1 MQPNLLE
8 KRTKWCVSVLE
19 KRTNNIIKEDGN
31 ILYAPIYM
39 TMFLH
44 HHPAVT
50 PLIYHPELPKA
61 KRTSVMKTQDIAK
74 ENKGEIVIYQ
84 SEEGKAAI
92 DVILQDE
99 TVWVTQEQMVALFG
113 KAKSTISE
121 HLKHIF
127 EEGELDQNSV
137 VRFFRTTAADGKSY
151 NTTYYNLDVVISVG
165 YRVHSVQGTRFRQ
178 WATQRIHEYIIKGY
192 TLDDERLKGN
202 GGRYF
207 RELLQRIR
215 DIRSSERNLYQQVTD
230 IYATAV
236 DYDPKAEI
244 TRQFFATVQNK
255 MHYAAH
261 QHTAA
266 EVVYDRVDNEKP
278 MLGMTNF
285 KGNYITKDDVII
297 AKNYL
302 TEIEL
307 QRLNLLVSQFFDYAE
322 LQAMEQHPMT
332 MQEWIDELDRVLS
345 NNRRPLLEGSGSIS
359 HQQAQE
365 KAEHEY
371 AVYRQR
377 EMNQLESDYDRAIR
391 QLSLFGSANGLLG
404 GEGDSKG
411 E

>member
-1 MQPNLLE
+1 
-8 KRTKWCVSVLE
+8 
-19 KRTNNIIKEDGN
+19 
-31 ILYAPIYM
+31 
-39 TMFLH
+39 
-44 HHPAVT
+44 
-50 PLIYHPELPKA
+50 
-61 KRTSVMKTQDIAK
+61 MKTQDLT
-74 ENKGEIVIYQ
+74 NDTRGEIVIYQ
-84 SEEGKAAI
+84 SEEGRVSV
-92 DVILQDE
+92 DVLFQDE
-99 TVWVTQEQMVALFG
+99 TVWLPIEQMSILFG
-113 KAKSTISE
+113 KSRSTINE
-121 HLKHIF
+121 HILNIYK
-127 EEGELDQNSV
+127 EGELSEADT
-137 VRFFRTTAADGKSY
+137 VRKIGISDFSTKPTNF
-151 NTTYYNLDVVISVG
+151 YNLDVVISVG

-285 KGNYITKDDVII
+285 KGNYITKDDVTI

-365 KAEHEY
+365 KAVHEY
-371 AVYRQR
+371 TIYRQR

-391 QLSLFGSANGLLG
+391 QLSLFSSSTEQLS
-404 GEGDSKG
+404 GETSID
-411 E
+411 EE

>member
-1 MQPNLLE
+1 MNTEDL
-8 KRTKWCVSVLE
+8 TK
-19 KRTNNIIKEDGN
+19 D
-31 ILYAPIYM
+31 
-39 TMFLH
+39 
-44 HHPAVT
+44 
-50 PLIYHPELPKA
+50 
-61 KRTSVMKTQDIAK
+61 TQ
-74 ENKGEIVIYQ
+74 GEIVIYQ
-84 SEEGKAAI
+84 SEEGRVSV
-92 DVILQDE
+92 DVLFQDE
-99 TVWVTQEQMVALFG
+99 TVWLPIEQMSILFG
-113 KAKSTISE
+113 KSRSTINE
-121 HLKHIF
+121 HILNIYK
-127 EEGELDQNSV
+127 EGELSEADT
-137 VRFFRTTAADGKSY
+137 VRKIGISDFSTKPTNF
-151 NTTYYNLDVVISVG
+151 YNLDVVISVG

-371 AVYRQR
+371 TIYRQR

-391 QLSLFGSANGLLG
+391 QLSLFSGSTEQLS
-404 GEGDSKG
+404 GETSID
-411 E
+411 EE

>member
-1 MQPNLLE
+1 MNTEDL
-8 KRTKWCVSVLE
+8 TKD
-19 KRTNNIIKEDGN
+19 T
-31 ILYAPIYM
+31 
-39 TMFLH
+39 
-44 HHPAVT
+44 
-50 PLIYHPELPKA
+50 
-61 KRTSVMKTQDIAK
+61 
-74 ENKGEIVIYQ
+74 KGEIVIYQ
-84 SEEGKAAI
+84 SEEGRVSV
-92 DVILQDE
+92 DVLFQDE
-99 TVWVTQEQMVALFG
+99 TVWLPIEQMSILFG
-113 KAKSTISE
+113 KSRSTINE
-121 HLKHIF
+121 HILNIYK
-127 EEGELDQNSV
+127 EGELSEADT
-137 VRFFRTTAADGKSY
+137 VRKIGISDFSTKPTNF
-151 NTTYYNLDVVISVG
+151 YNLDVVISVG

-365 KAEHEY
+365 KAVHEY
-371 AVYRQR
+371 TIYRQR

-391 QLSLFGSANGLLG
+391 QLSLFGSANGLS
-404 GEGDSKG
+404 GETSID
-411 E
+411 EE

>member
-1 MQPNLLE
+1 
-8 KRTKWCVSVLE
+8 
-19 KRTNNIIKEDGN
+19 
-31 ILYAPIYM
+31 
-39 TMFLH
+39 
-44 HHPAVT
+44 
-50 PLIYHPELPKA
+50 
-61 KRTSVMKTQDIAK
+61 MKTKNLTKDA
-74 ENKGEIVIYQ
+74 KGEIVIYQ

-99 TVWVTQEQMVALFG
+99 TVWVTQEQMTLLFNRD
-113 KAKSTISE
+113 KSTISR
-121 HLKHIF
+121 HIKNLF
-127 EEGELDQNSV
+127 EEGELDEKSV
-137 VRFFRTTAADGKSY
+137 VAFFATTASDGKTY
-151 NTTYYNLDVVISVG
+151 NVAYYNLDVVISVG

-285 KGNYITKDDVII
+285 KGNYITKDDVTI

-345 NNRRPLLEGSGSIS
+345 NNRRPLLEGTSSIS

-371 AVYRQR
+371 TIYRQR

-391 QLSLFGSANGLLG
+391 QLSLFSGSTEQLS
-404 GEGDSKG
+404 GETSID
-411 E
+411 EE

>member
-1 MQPNLLE
+1 
-8 KRTKWCVSVLE
+8 
-19 KRTNNIIKEDGN
+19 
-31 ILYAPIYM
+31 
-39 TMFLH
+39 
-44 HHPAVT
+44 
-50 PLIYHPELPKA
+50 
-61 KRTSVMKTQDIAK
+61 MKTLDLTK
-74 ENKGEIVIYQ
+74 DTKGEIVIYQ
-84 SEEGKAAI
+84 SEEGRVSV
-92 DVILQDE
+92 DVLFQDE
-99 TVWVTQEQMVALFG
+99 TVWLPIEQMSILFG
-113 KAKSTISE
+113 KSRSTINE
-121 HLKHIF
+121 HILNIYK
-127 EEGELDQNSV
+127 EGELSEADT
-137 VRFFRTTAADGKSY
+137 VRKIGISDFSTKPTNF
-151 NTTYYNLDVVISVG
+151 YNLDVVISVG

-236 DYDPKAEI
+236 DYDPQAEI

-266 EVVYDRVDNEKP
+266 EVVYDRVDNENP

-285 KGNYITKDDVII
+285 KGNYITKDDVTI

-365 KAEHEY
+365 KAVHEY
-371 AVYRQR
+371 TIYRQR

-391 QLSLFGSANGLLG
+391 QLSLFSGSTEQLS
-404 GEGDSKG
+404 GETSID
-411 E
+411 EE

>member
-1 MQPNLLE
+1 
-8 KRTKWCVSVLE
+8 
-19 KRTNNIIKEDGN
+19 
-31 ILYAPIYM
+31 
-39 TMFLH
+39 
-44 HHPAVT
+44 
-50 PLIYHPELPKA
+50 
-61 KRTSVMKTQDIAK
+61 MKTLDLTK
-74 ENKGEIVIYQ
+74 DTKGEIVIYQ
-84 SEEGKAAI
+84 SEEGRVSV
-92 DVILQDE
+92 DVLFQDE
-99 TVWVTQEQMVALFG
+99 TVWLPIEQMSILFG
-113 KAKSTISE
+113 KSRSTINE
-121 HLKHIF
+121 HILNIYK
-127 EEGELDQNSV
+127 EGELSEADT
-137 VRFFRTTAADGKSY
+137 VRKIGISDFSTKPTNF
-151 NTTYYNLDVVISVG
+151 YNLDVVISVG

-285 KGNYITKDDVII
+285 KGNYITKDDVTI

-345 NNRRPLLEGSGSIS
+345 NNRRPLLEGSGSIC

-365 KAEHEY
+365 KAVHEY
-371 AVYRQR
+371 TIYRQR

-391 QLSLFGSANGLLG
+391 QLSLFSGSTEQLS
-404 GEGDSKG
+404 GETSID
-411 E
+411 EE

>member
-1 MQPNLLE
+1 
-8 KRTKWCVSVLE
+8 
-19 KRTNNIIKEDGN
+19 
-31 ILYAPIYM
+31 
-39 TMFLH
+39 
-44 HHPAVT
+44 
-50 PLIYHPELPKA
+50 
-61 KRTSVMKTQDIAK
+61 MKTLDLTK
-74 ENKGEIVIYQ
+74 DTKGEIVIYQ
-84 SEEGKAAI
+84 SDEGRVSV
-92 DVILQDE
+92 DVLFQDE
-99 TVWVTQEQMVALFG
+99 TVWLPIEQMSILFG
-113 KAKSTISE
+113 KSRSTINE
-121 HLKHIF
+121 HILNIYK
-127 EEGELDQNSV
+127 EGELSEADT
-137 VRFFRTTAADGKSY
+137 VRKIGISDFSTKPTNF
-151 NTTYYNLDVVISVG
+151 YNLDVVISVG

-365 KAEHEY
+365 KAVHEY
-371 AVYRQR
+371 TIYRQR

-391 QLSLFGSANGLLG
+391 QLSLFSGSTEQLS
-404 GEGDSKG
+404 GETSID
-411 E
+411 EE

>member
-1 MQPNLLE
+1 
-8 KRTKWCVSVLE
+8 
-19 KRTNNIIKEDGN
+19 
-31 ILYAPIYM
+31 
-39 TMFLH
+39 
-44 HHPAVT
+44 
-50 PLIYHPELPKA
+50 
-61 KRTSVMKTQDIAK
+61 MKTQDLT
-74 ENKGEIVIYQ
+74 NDTRGEIVIYQ
-84 SEEGKAAI
+84 SEEGKVSI
-92 DVILQDE
+92 DVLFQDE
-99 TVWVTQEQMVALFG
+99 TVWLPIEQMSILFG
-113 KAKSTISE
+113 KSRSTINE
-121 HLKHIF
+121 HILNIYK
-127 EEGELDQNSV
+127 EGELSE
-137 VRFFRTTAADGKSY
+137 ADTMRKIGISDFSTKPT
-151 NTTYYNLDVVISVG
+151 NFYNLDVVISVG

-266 EVVYDRVDNEKP
+266 EVVYDRVDSEKP

-302 TEIEL
+302 NEKEL
-307 QRLNLLVSQFFDYAE
+307 TVLNLLVSQFFDYAE

-365 KAEHEY
+365 KADREY
-371 AVYRQR
+371 TIYRQQ
-377 EMNQLESDYDRAIR
+377 EMNQLESDYDRAVR
-391 QLSLFGSANGLLG
+391 QLSLFGSTNGLSC
-404 GEGDSKG
+404 E
-411 E
+411 

>member
-1 MQPNLLE
+1 
-8 KRTKWCVSVLE
+8 
-19 KRTNNIIKEDGN
+19 
-31 ILYAPIYM
+31 
-39 TMFLH
+39 
-44 HHPAVT
+44 
-50 PLIYHPELPKA
+50 
-61 KRTSVMKTQDIAK
+61 MKTQDLT
-74 ENKGEIVIYQ
+74 NDTRGEIVIYQ
-84 SEEGKAAI
+84 SEEGRVSV
-92 DVILQDE
+92 DVLFQDE
-99 TVWVTQEQMVALFG
+99 TVWLPIEQMSILFG
-113 KAKSTISE
+113 KSRSTINE
-121 HLKHIF
+121 HILNIYK
-127 EEGELDQNSV
+127 EGELSEVDT
-137 VRFFRTTAADGKSY
+137 VRKIGISDFSTKPTNF
-151 NTTYYNLDVVISVG
+151 YNLDVVISVG

-302 TEIEL
+302 SENEL

-345 NNRRPLLEGSGSIS
+345 NNRRPLLEGGGSIS

-371 AVYRQR
+371 TIYRQR

-391 QLSLFGSANGLLG
+391 QLSLFGSTNGLLG
-404 GEGDSKG
+404 EGDSHNEK
-411 E
+411 

>member
-1 MQPNLLE
+1 
-8 KRTKWCVSVLE
+8 
-19 KRTNNIIKEDGN
+19 
-31 ILYAPIYM
+31 
-39 TMFLH
+39 
-44 HHPAVT
+44 
-50 PLIYHPELPKA
+50 
-61 KRTSVMKTQDIAK
+61 MKTQDLT
-74 ENKGEIVIYQ
+74 NDTRGEIVIYQ
-84 SEEGKAAI
+84 SEEGKVSI
-92 DVILQDE
+92 DVLFQDE
-99 TVWVTQEQMVALFG
+99 TVWLPIEQMSILFG
-113 KAKSTISE
+113 KSRSTINE
-121 HLKHIF
+121 HILNIYK
-127 EEGELDQNSV
+127 EGELSE
-137 VRFFRTTAADGKSY
+137 ADTMRKIGISDFSTKPT
-151 NTTYYNLDVVISVG
+151 NFYNLDVVISVG
-165 YRVHSVQGTRFRQ
+165 YRVHSMQGTRFRQ

-266 EVVYDRVDNEKP
+266 EVVYDRVNSEKP

-302 TEIEL
+302 NEKEL
-307 QRLNLLVSQFFDYAE
+307 TVLNLLVSQFFDYAE

-371 AVYRQR
+371 TIYRQR
-377 EMNQLESDYDRAIR
+377 EMNLLESDYDRAIR
-391 QLSLFGSANGLLG
+391 QLSLFSSTNSLLG
-404 GEGDSKG
+404 EDDSQSDK
-411 E
+411 

>member
-1 MQPNLLE
+1 
-8 KRTKWCVSVLE
+8 
-19 KRTNNIIKEDGN
+19 
-31 ILYAPIYM
+31 
-39 TMFLH
+39 
-44 HHPAVT
+44 
-50 PLIYHPELPKA
+50 
-61 KRTSVMKTQDIAK
+61 MKTQDLTK
-74 ENKGEIVIYQ
+74 DTKGEIVIYQ
-84 SEEGKAAI
+84 SEEGKVSV
-92 DVILQDE
+92 DVLFQDE
-99 TVWVTQEQMVALFG
+99 TVWLPIEQMSILFG
-113 KAKSTISE
+113 KSRSTINE
-121 HLKHIF
+121 HILNIYK
-127 EEGELDQNSV
+127 EGELSEADT
-137 VRFFRTTAADGKSY
+137 VRKIGISDFSTKPTNF
-151 NTTYYNLDVVISVG
+151 YNLDVVISVG
-165 YRVHSVQGTRFRQ
+165 YRVHSLQGTRFRQ

-285 KGNYITKDDVII
+285 KGNYITKDDVTI

-371 AVYRQR
+371 TIYRQR

-404 GEGDSKG
+404 DGDSHNDK
-411 E
+411 

>member
-1 MQPNLLE
+1 MSSNIKP
-8 KRTKWCVSVLE
+8 TH
-19 KRTNNIIKEDGN
+19 NNIV
-31 ILYAPIYM
+31 L
-39 TMFLH
+39 
-44 HHPAVT
+44 
-50 PLIYHPELPKA
+50 
-61 KRTSVMKTQDIAK
+61 
-74 ENKGEIVIYQ
+74 YQ
-84 SEEGKAAI
+84 SEDGKAVI
-92 DVILQDE
+92 DVLFQDE
-99 TVWVTQEQMVALFG
+99 TVWLPIEQMSTLFG
-113 KAKSTISE
+113 KSRSTINE
-121 HLKHIF
+121 HILHIY
-127 EEGELDQNSV
+127 EEGELLENETMRKIGISDFSTKPTN
-137 VRFFRTTAADGKSY
+137 F
-151 NTTYYNLDVVISVG
+151 YNLDVIISVG

-178 WATQRIHEYIIKGY
+178 WATQRIREYILKGY

-215 DIRSSERNLYQQVTD
+215 DIRSSERNMYQQVTD
-230 IYATAV
+230 IYATAI
-236 DYDPKAEI
+236 DYDPKSEI

-285 KGNYITKDDVII
+285 KGNYITKEDVVI

-322 LQAMEQHPMT
+322 LQAMEAHTMT
-332 MQEWIDELDRVLS
+332 MQNWVDELDRILMT
-345 NNRRPLLEGSGSIS
+345 NRRPILTDSGSVS
-359 HQQAQE
+359 HQQALE

-371 AVYRQR
+371 TLYRAR
-377 EMNQLESDYDRAIR
+377 EMRQLESDFDKAVK
-391 QLSLFGSANGLLG
+391 QLSLFHSS
-404 GEGDSKG
+404 E

>member
-1 MQPNLLE
+1 
-8 KRTKWCVSVLE
+8 
-19 KRTNNIIKEDGN
+19 
-31 ILYAPIYM
+31 
-39 TMFLH
+39 
-44 HHPAVT
+44 
-50 PLIYHPELPKA
+50 
-61 KRTSVMKTQDIAK
+61 MKTQDLTK
-74 ENKGEIVIYQ
+74 DTKGEIVIYQ
-84 SEEGKAAI
+84 SEEGRVSV
-92 DVILQDE
+92 DVLFQDE
-99 TVWVTQEQMVALFG
+99 TVWLPIEQMSILFG
-113 KAKSTISE
+113 KSRSTINE
-121 HLKHIF
+121 HILNIYK
-127 EEGELDQNSV
+127 EGELSE
-137 VRFFRTTAADGKSY
+137 ADTMRKIGISDFSTKPT
-151 NTTYYNLDVVISVG
+151 NFYNLDVVISVG

-278 MLGMTNF
+278 LLGMTNF

-302 TEIEL
+302 NEKEL
-307 QRLNLLVSQFFDYAE
+307 TVLNLLVSQFFDYAE

-365 KAEHEY
+365 KAVHEY
-371 AVYRQR
+371 TIYRQR
-377 EMNQLESDYDRAIR
+377 EMNQLESDYDRAVR
-391 QLSLFGSANGLLG
+391 QLSLFGSTNSLLG
-404 GEGDSKG
+404 EDDSQSDK
-411 E
+411 

>member
-1 MQPNLLE
+1 
-8 KRTKWCVSVLE
+8 
-19 KRTNNIIKEDGN
+19 
-31 ILYAPIYM
+31 
-39 TMFLH
+39 
-44 HHPAVT
+44 
-50 PLIYHPELPKA
+50 
-61 KRTSVMKTQDIAK
+61 MKTQEITKDT
-74 ENKGEIVIYQ
+74 KGEIVIYQ
-84 SEEGKAAI
+84 SEEGKVSV
-92 DVILQDE
+92 DVLFQDE
-99 TVWVTQEQMVALFG
+99 TVWLPIEQMSILFG
-113 KAKSTISE
+113 KSRSTINE
-121 HLKHIF
+121 HILNIYK
-127 EEGELDQNSV
+127 EGELSEADT
-137 VRFFRTTAADGKSY
+137 VRKIGISDFSTKPTNF
-151 NTTYYNLDVVISVG
+151 YNLDVVISVG

-261 QHTAA
+261 LHTAA

-285 KGNYITKDDVII
+285 KGNYITKDDIII

-332 MQEWIDELDRVLS
+332 MQEWIEELDRVLS

-377 EMNQLESDYDRAIR
+377 ELNQLESDYDRAIR
-391 QLSLFGSANGLLG
+391 QLSLFGSTNGLLG
-404 GEGDSKG
+404 EGEPNK
-411 E
+411 

>member
-1 MQPNLLE
+1 
-8 KRTKWCVSVLE
+8 
-19 KRTNNIIKEDGN
+19 
-31 ILYAPIYM
+31 
-39 TMFLH
+39 
-44 HHPAVT
+44 
-50 PLIYHPELPKA
+50 
-61 KRTSVMKTQDIAK
+61 MKTQDLTK
-74 ENKGEIVIYQ
+74 DTRGEVVIYQ

-99 TVWVTQEQMVALFG
+99 TVWLPIEQMSILFG
-113 KAKSTISE
+113 KSRSTINE
-121 HLKHIF
+121 HILNIYK
-127 EEGELDQNSV
+127 EGELSEADT
-137 VRFFRTTAADGKSY
+137 VRKIGISDFSTKPTNF
-151 NTTYYNLDVVISVG
+151 YNLDVVISVG

-302 TEIEL
+302 NEKEL
-307 QRLNLLVSQFFDYAE
+307 TVLNLLVSQFFDYAE

-371 AVYRQR
+371 TIYRQR

-391 QLSLFGSANGLLG
+391 QLSLFVSTRG
-404 GEGDSKG
+404 
-411 E
+411 

>member
-1 MQPNLLE
+1 
-8 KRTKWCVSVLE
+8 
-19 KRTNNIIKEDGN
+19 
-31 ILYAPIYM
+31 
-39 TMFLH
+39 
-44 HHPAVT
+44 
-50 PLIYHPELPKA
+50 
-61 KRTSVMKTQDIAK
+61 MKTLDLTK
-74 ENKGEIVIYQ
+74 DTKGEIIIYQ
-84 SEEGKAAI
+84 YEAGRVSV
-92 DVILQDE
+92 DVLFQDE
-99 TVWVTQEQMVALFG
+99 TVWLPIEQMSILFG
-113 KAKSTISE
+113 KSRSTINE
-121 HLKHIF
+121 HILNIYK
-127 EEGELDQNSV
+127 EGELSEADT
-137 VRFFRTTAADGKSY
+137 VRKIGISDFSTKPTNF
-151 NTTYYNLDVVISVG
+151 YNLDVVISVG

-285 KGNYITKDDVII
+285 KGNYITKDDVTI

-365 KAEHEY
+365 KAVHEY
-371 AVYRQR
+371 TIYRQR

-391 QLSLFGSANGLLG
+391 QLSLFSGSTEQLS
-404 GEGDSKG
+404 GETSID
-411 E
+411 EE

>member
-1 MQPNLLE
+1 
-8 KRTKWCVSVLE
+8 
-19 KRTNNIIKEDGN
+19 
-31 ILYAPIYM
+31 
-39 TMFLH
+39 
-44 HHPAVT
+44 
-50 PLIYHPELPKA
+50 
-61 KRTSVMKTQDIAK
+61 MKTQDLT
-74 ENKGEIVIYQ
+74 NDTRGEIVIYQ
-84 SEEGKAAI
+84 SEEGRVSV
-92 DVILQDE
+92 DVLFQDE
-99 TVWVTQEQMVALFG
+99 TVWLPIEQMSILFG
-113 KAKSTISE
+113 KSRSTINE
-121 HLKHIF
+121 HILNIYK
-127 EEGELDQNSV
+127 EGELSEADT
-137 VRFFRTTAADGKSY
+137 VRKIGISDFSTKPTNF
-151 NTTYYNLDVVISVG
+151 YNLDVVISVG

-302 TEIEL
+302 SENEL

-345 NNRRPLLEGSGSIS
+345 NNRRPLLEGGGSIS

-371 AVYRQR
+371 AIYRQR

-391 QLSLFGSANGLLG
+391 QLSLFGSTNGLLG
-404 GEGDSKG
+404 EGDSHNDK
-411 E
+411 

>member
-1 MQPNLLE
+1 
-8 KRTKWCVSVLE
+8 
-19 KRTNNIIKEDGN
+19 
-31 ILYAPIYM
+31 
-39 TMFLH
+39 
-44 HHPAVT
+44 
-50 PLIYHPELPKA
+50 
-61 KRTSVMKTQDIAK
+61 MKTQDLT
-74 ENKGEIVIYQ
+74 NDTRGEIVIYQ
-84 SEEGKAAI
+84 SEEGKVSI
-92 DVILQDE
+92 DVLFQDE
-99 TVWVTQEQMVALFG
+99 TVWLPIEQMSILFG
-113 KAKSTISE
+113 KSRSTINE
-121 HLKHIF
+121 HILNIYK
-127 EEGELDQNSV
+127 EGELSE
-137 VRFFRTTAADGKSY
+137 ADTMRKIGISDFSTKPT
-151 NTTYYNLDVVISVG
+151 NFYNLDVVISVG

-266 EVVYDRVDNEKP
+266 EVVYDRVDSEKP

-302 TEIEL
+302 NEKEL
-307 QRLNLLVSQFFDYAE
+307 TVLNLLVSQFFDYAE

-345 NNRRPLLEGSGSIS
+345 NNRRPLLTGTGSIS

-371 AVYRQR
+371 TIYRQR
-377 EMNQLESDYDRAIR
+377 EMNQLESDYDRAVR
-391 QLSLFGSANGLLG
+391 QLSLFGSTNGLSR
-404 GEGDSKG
+404 E
-411 E
+411 